1 MGIYQGSKLMSGGG
15 AGPSPYE
22 IAKQNGYPGTEQ
34 EFNQLLAALDDLNN
48 KADLVG
54 GKVPAEQLP
63 TMDYATKEELSNKAD
78 LVEGK
83 VRADQLPTMDYAPA
97 YTYGTEGLT
106 AGTSA
111 LETGK
116 MYIVYEP

>member
-1 MGIYQGSKLMSGGG
+1 MKEQMKEALGVTAVQTDGFVSANEKGT
-15 AGPSPYE
+15 A
-22 IAKQNGYPGTEQ
+22 NGVATLGT
-34 EFNQLLAALDDLNN
+34 D
-48 KADLVG
+48 

-63 TMDYATKEELSNKAD
+63 TMN
-78 LVEGK
+78 
-83 VRADQLPTMDYAPA
+83 YAPA
-97 YTYGTEGLT
+97 YTYGTEDLT